1 MQRLRHL
8 AVGGVILFAHNFADG
23 AQLRHLTAQIRHL
36 AGRKI
41 LIAADQEGG
50 RVQRFCGG
58 EFAKLPAAADYAKA
72 ANAESGGMVMA
83 AQLLA
88 AGVDLSFAPVL
99 DLRGACRIIGKRA
112 FAIAPQSAFLLAAAF
127 ASGMHRA
134 GMQSCG
140 KHFPGH
146 GNVVEDSHKTLPT
159 DRRAFDT
166 IAAQDLYPFAKW
178 AAAKM
183 PALMTAHI
191 AYPQCDSSPATFS
204 SFWLRRILRR
214 RLGYGG
220 LIISDD
226 LSMAGAAI
234 GTMKERMRTARA
246 AGCDLL
252 LICGRE
258 DMDNALSAATTKSTK
273 NHWLQLALQLMPSP
287 TQWSPKFY
295 QALQK
300 TAAPIIKATARIRM
314 LCKKRTG

>member
-1 MQRLRHL
+1 MPECK
-8 AVGGVILFAHNFADG
+8 V
-23 AQLRHLTAQIRHL
+23 
-36 AGRKI
+36 
-41 LIAADQEGG
+41 AA
-50 RVQRFCGG
+50 
-58 EFAKLPAAADYAKA
+58 
-72 ANAESGGMVMA
+72 S
-83 AQLLA
+83 
-88 AGVDLSFAPVL
+88 
-99 DLRGACRIIGKRA
+99 I
-112 FAIAPQSAFLLAAAF
+112 
-127 ASGMHRA
+127 
-134 GMQSCG
+134 
-140 KHFPGH
+140 FPGMEMLLKIH
-146 GNVVEDSHKTLPT
+146 TKHYRQY
-159 DRRAFDT
+159 RRAFDT

-273 NHWLQLALQLMPSP
+273 NHWLQLAPTADAEVQLN
-287 TQWSPKFY
+287 SPKFY